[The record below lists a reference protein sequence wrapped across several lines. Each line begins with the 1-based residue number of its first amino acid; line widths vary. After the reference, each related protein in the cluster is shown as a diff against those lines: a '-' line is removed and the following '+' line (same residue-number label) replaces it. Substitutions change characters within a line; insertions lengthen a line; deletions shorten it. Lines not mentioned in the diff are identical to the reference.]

1 MLIIRCSRG
10 DRLEEISREAATDL
24 LSRRDANLW
33 LHFDTPTEQELEFLK
48 ENFAIHHL
56 TIEDIVNQNQRPKI
70 EPFEN
75 YVYLAIHPLRR
86 EAKWEIEPSELD
98 LLLGRGWIVSVHY
111 GPLPGL
117 IDNSQL
123 HERIPAALARG
134 ADFLLYTLVDLVV
147 DSYFPIL
154 DDVEDEIDS
163 LEDRLLLRAHPGVM
177 NRLLSLKRSIVHIR
191 RAVTPQ
197 REVLNQLTRHDFP
210 FVRPENL
217 VYFRDVYD
225 HLIRIAEE
233 LDSLRDIL
241 SSVLEIHLA
250 STSNQLNATMKRLT
264 AYGTIFV
271 VITAIAG
278 VYGMNF
284 KFMPELEW
292 RYGYFVVL
300 GVMAVISLG
309 LYFYFKKRGDL

>member
-10 DRLEEISREAATDL
+10 DRLEEISRETATDL

-33 LHFDTPTEQELEFLK
+33 LHFDTPTEDELDFLK

-86 EAKWEIEPSELD
+86 EARWEIEPSELD

-123 HERIPAALARG
+123 HERIPAALGRG

-147 DSYFPIL
+147 DSYFPVM

-163 LEDRLLLRAHPGVM
+163 LEDRLLLRAHPGDM

-225 HLIRIAEE
+225 HLIRIVEE

-278 VYGMNF
+278 IYGMNF

-300 GVMAVISLG
+300 GGMAAISLG

>member
-24 LSRRDANLW
+24 LSRRDTNLW
-33 LHFDTPTEQELEFLK
+33 LHFDTPTEEELDFLK

-117 IDNSQL
+117 INNSQL
-123 HERIPAALARG
+123 HERIPAALGRG

-147 DSYFPIL
+147 DSYFPVM
-154 DDVEDEIDS
+154 DDVEDKIES
-163 LEDRLLLRAHPGVM
+163 LEDRLLLRARPGDM

-271 VITAIAG
+271 AITAIAG
-278 VYGMNF
+278 IYGMNF

-300 GVMAVISLG
+300 GVMAAISLG